1 MKIIRIISFVF
12 FISFI
17 FLTRVNAQ
25 NTLLNTNDLT
35 NINVDSYSDEQ
46 LADMA
51 KRASESGIS
60 ETQLYKILAD
70 KGLPSTEITK
80 LKTRLALINANE
92 NQNIQKEET
101 GSLSEKNI
109 SGRLSDSTNNLVP
122 IQKFK
127 TDETIFGSE
136 LFTTSSQVFE
146 PNLHIPAPAGYLLGP
161 DDEIVVSIYGYS
173 EKKYNLTINNQGE
186 IYIPNVGPILVNGLT
201 IDQATEKIKSR
212 LASSIYRAISTGQTK
227 VQVSLGKIKSI
238 RITVIGQAKKPGTFT
253 VSSLTTLFNALYL
266 CGGPASLGSYRDIQ
280 VIGGN
285 DSKRTADLYNF
296 LVNGDQKDNMM
307 LHEGDVIM
315 IPYYKKRVTISGKV
329 KREGKF
335 EMLDNETFSD
345 LLKYCGGFTDD
356 AYRGAVTVTRITDTD
371 KKIIDVESAQYNNF
385 QPAGSD
391 DFNVRKL
398 QDEYSNRLV
407 ISGAISRPGSYQL
420 TADLTVKDLID
431 KAGGLK
437 KDAYTKR
444 VVIYRYLNNKTPTTV
459 SFNLDSVLQ
468 FGDKVYLQKDDSI
481 NINSIFDFTDKNFI
495 TVEGNVRKP
504 GVIQWRENFTLRD
517 LLLSAG
523 GLTQSG
529 DSSNIEILRRI
540 IDVNVE
546 KANHDESAIFKI
558 DLTDKN
564 QLQNNIFLQPYD
576 MVIIKTLPGY
586 TPQRSVIVQGEVLSP
601 GKYGLENSEE
611 KISEIIQRTRGFKAS
626 ADSSSIT
633 IRRISK
639 SNLTKEEKENLFQR
653 ILNINPDSV
662 AQNPRLKEE
671 LYQSYDLISVDLG
684 TILAHPESP
693 ENLALEDGDILTI
706 SRSTNLVKVTGEV
719 YFPTLV
725 SYQPNRN
732 LKYYIQQAGNFTLYA
747 RKAGSLVIYPDGKA
761 ASVKRFLWFKRYPSV
776 TPRSEV
782 FVPQKEKNNRSKLS
796 VGELAVL
803 VSSLAIIVNV
813 LKL

>member
-1 MKIIRIISFVF
+1 M
-12 FISFI
+12 
-17 FLTRVNAQ
+17 
-25 NTLLNTNDLT
+25 NTNDLT

-109 SGRLSDSTNNLVP
+109 STRLSDSTNNLVP

-407 ISGAISRPGSYQL
+407 ISGAISRPGPYEL

-639 SNLTKEEKENLFQR
+639 SNLTKEEKANLFQR

-671 LYQSYDLISVDLG
+671 LYQSYDLISVDLR